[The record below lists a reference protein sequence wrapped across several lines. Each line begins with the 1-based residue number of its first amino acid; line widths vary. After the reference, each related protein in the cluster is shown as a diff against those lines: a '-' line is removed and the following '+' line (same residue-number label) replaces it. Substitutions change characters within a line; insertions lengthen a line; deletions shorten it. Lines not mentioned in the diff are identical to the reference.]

1 MDACHDYADRRI
13 ETVQAAQAKKPLSN
27 GSQELHG
34 AIAEMIFQKEVVID
48 GKGHLSGRLASI
60 VAKQILSGQ
69 HVTVVRCEEIN
80 VSGSFFRN
88 KLKFLAYL
96 KKRCLINPNR
106 GPFHFRAPS
115 KMFYHTI
122 RGMVPH
128 KSPRGAAA
136 LERLKVFEGVPP
148 PYDRKKRMVVPAA
161 LRVLR
166 LQPNRKY
173 TVLKRLGA
181 ELGWKYNDV
190 VATLEEK
197 RKAKAQTYYE
207 KKKALLRAR
216 AKAVASK
223 QSELKSVNER
233 LATLG
238 Y

>member
-1 MDACHDYADRRI
+1 
-13 ETVQAAQAKKPLSN
+13 
-27 GSQELHG
+27 
-34 AIAEMIFQKEVVID
+34 MIFEKEIVID
-48 GKGHLSGRLASI
+48 GKGHLLGRLASI
-60 VAKQILSGQ
+60 AAKQILSGQ
-69 HVTVVRCEEIN
+69 HVTIVRCEEIN

-96 KKRCLINPNR
+96 KKRCLINPAR

-128 KSPRGAAA
+128 KTPRGAAA

-148 PYDRKKRMVVPAA
+148 PYDRKKRMVVPSA

-173 TVLKRLGA
+173 TVLKRLST
-181 ELGWKYNDV
+181 EVGWKYNDV

-197 RKAKAQTYYE
+197 RKVKAQSYYE
-207 KKKALLRAR
+207 RKKALVR
-216 AKAVASK
+216 AKAAAASSK
-223 QSELKSVNER
+223 KSELEAVNQR